1 MKYSSGA
8 AFRRA
13 LEDRLRARSL
23 KSGVP
28 LIRLRKM
35 VAFDRFLA
43 RLFLRQTNNWI
54 VKGGFALQLRLGDRA
69 RTTKDIDLLALPQK
83 QEIYP
88 ALRQASVLDLGD
100 WFLFDVADSDFGDG
114 TEHTLKDFGGARY
127 QLQALL
133 DGRTFE
139 KFHIDIGVGDPLIDP
154 VEQIKTPSMLAFAG
168 LEPTLVPCY
177 PITQQVAEKLHAYT
191 RPYLS
196 GQSTRVK
203 DFVDILLLAGLGAF
217 DGKSMFRAIETTFGV
232 RQTHVLP
239 PKLPSAPEEWS
250 RPFRKMAKEVGLGYS
265 SLVEANEAVEQFLN
279 PLLSGKIMRTWDPG
293 KWLWLPQRGI

>member
-23 KSGVP
+23 KSSVP
-28 LIRLRKM
+28 LVRLRKM

-43 RLFLRQTNNWI
+43 RLFLRQTDNWI

-69 RTTKDIDLLALPQK
+69 RTTKDIDMLALPQK

-88 ALRQASVLDLGD
+88 ALRQAGILDLGD
-100 WFLFDVADSDFGDG
+100 WFLFDVADSGIGDSA
-114 TEHTLKDFGGARY
+114 EHTLRDFGGARY

-154 VEQIKTPSMLAFAG
+154 VEHLKTPAMLAFAG

-177 PITQQVAEKLHAYT
+177 PITQQIAEKLHAYT

-203 DFVDILLLAGLGAF
+203 DFVDILLLAELRAF
-217 DGKSMFRAIETTFGV
+217 DGESMFRAMETTFSV
-232 RQTHVLP
+232 RQTHALP
-239 PKLPSAPEEWS
+239 TKLPSSPKEWS
-250 RPFRKMAKEVGLGYS
+250 RPFRRMADEVGLGYS
-265 SLVEANEAVEQFLN
+265 SLVEANEAVGQFLN
-279 PLLSGKIMRTWDPG
+279 PLLSGKIVGTWDPSI
-293 KWLWLPQRGI
+293 WSWIL